1 MQTTETFIL
10 QDTDTVSNE
19 KKIQMAKFRIISNFK
34 NQVSINNLMIFT
46 QENYVQNKTQ
56 IKIFIKNCRNIIVT
70 DNFLLIDI

>member
-46 QENYVQNKTQ
+46 QENYV
-56 IKIFIKNCRNIIVT
+56 
-70 DNFLLIDI
+70 